1 MTLSWSLVVARQF
14 ESGDDVHGLHLLEQQ
29 LAGVWDTQG
38 GNVAGRLT
46 VVTPEKLNKNKNLQ
60 WNWRQTR
67 GLITV
72 LLALSSKFLVGI
84 IRSAKTCFTYC
95 MLDYLRISNRA
106 QYVAHHFDHNPNL
119 RTITANHLN
128 YFVYSSSE
136 HLRSLK
142 ILMQNSYY

>member
-46 VVTPEKLNKNKNLQ
+46 VVTPEKLKRKNLQ

-67 GLITV
+67 GLITT
-72 LLALSSKFLVGI
+72 LFCILALSSKLLVGI
-84 IRSAKTCFTYC
+84 IRSAKTCFTYAR
-95 MLDYLRISNRA
+95 LFKD
-106 QYVAHHFDHNPNL
+106 
-119 RTITANHLN
+119 
-128 YFVYSSSE
+128 
-136 HLRSLK
+136 
-142 ILMQNSYY
+142 